1 MPELAKIAWTSDECA
16 LGPDPGGAA
25 SDALLSQAVSVT
37 RSSLSDAHNRRGNL
51 HANSYQNPAMQL
63 QPVCL
68 LCGASSGENN
78 EAVLPFLPFR
88 LRGDEIS
95 LGGSAVDALAPTVE
109 VLQRGLRLCDQASNG
124 ILAPWADLQEEL
136 LSHVG
141 YREHVSITD
150 EVAMLSVTGT
160 ALRHLHTATT
170 ECVAEVMGLNAA
182 FGLRVE
188 ISNGPLLIGVA
199 TATGVLVPALPR
211 PPVVRANPGRFNRAF
226 TPSDAPKSSF
236 FGAAPVAG
244 PDLGHSRPLTASTVS
259 HPMRPTPEVL
269 ERLNEAVACHLQ
281 RRKGDSSAPAVA
293 DSFDWPLDPLL

>member
-124 ILAPWADLQEEL
+124 ILAPRVAICGVVAARAVKDSRESWWADLQEEL
-136 LSHVG
+136 LSHARALG
-141 YREHVSITD
+141 GDSI
-150 EVAMLSVTGT
+150 AR
-160 ALRHLHTATT
+160 ALICSRRAHSKGNAKLLTL
-170 ECVAEVMGLNAA
+170 LNFRGGDA
-182 FGLRVE
+182 FGDG
-188 ISNGPLLIGVA
+188 NGT
-199 TATGVLVPALPR
+199 TAPAHCH
-211 PPVVRANPGRFNRAF
+211 
-226 TPSDAPKSSF
+226 DSSF

>member
-95 LGGSAVDALAPTVE
+95 LGPGPSNDRGGRGVVFACMQLLAE
-109 VLQRGLRLCDQASNG
+109 
-124 ILAPWADLQEEL
+124 
-136 LSHVG
+136 
-141 YREHVSITD
+141 
-150 EVAMLSVTGT
+150 
-160 ALRHLHTATT
+160 
-170 ECVAEVMGLNAA
+170 AA
-182 FGLRVE
+182 
-188 ISNGPLLIGVA
+188 A
-199 TATGVLVPALPR
+199 
-211 PPVVRANPGRFNRAF
+211 
-226 TPSDAPKSSF
+226 
-236 FGAAPVAG
+236 
-244 PDLGHSRPLTASTVS
+244 
-259 HPMRPTPEVL
+259 
-269 ERLNEAVACHLQ
+269 Q
-281 RRKGDSSAPAVA
+281 
-293 DSFDWPLDPLL
+293 